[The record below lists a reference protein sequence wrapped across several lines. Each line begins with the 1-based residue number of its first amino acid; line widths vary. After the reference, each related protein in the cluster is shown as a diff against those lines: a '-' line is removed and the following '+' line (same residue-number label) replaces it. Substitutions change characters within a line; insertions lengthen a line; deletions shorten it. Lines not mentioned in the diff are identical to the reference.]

1 MTVEDLAKYTV
12 NLLAEKVLNRSLVY
26 STGVKH
32 HVHQVII
39 LLIATE
45 QKLYLTTR

>member
-12 NLLAEKVLNRSLVY
+12 NLLAEKVIRVVSDW
-26 STGVKH
+26 VKH
-32 HVHQVII
+32 HVTQVII
-39 LLIATE
+39 LLIAIE